1 MDDLYFEI
9 NPNESKILGP
19 PINLD
24 INWNNISGIVFLN
37 KEELYDLS
45 WAGYSNIGFIKICS
59 DNKNTIKSLYY
70 DSNILN
76 LVKSKWKSKVSENR
90 KQIELIPLEIN
101 NSFSI
106 QLTERCKSS
115 IIMKYH
121 ECLGNENLKFN
132 WKTLSGFF
140 EFDSKMFLNLY
151 AKIQNYIQNL
161 FELEY
166 KIHKKIEE
174 CENISNLMDLDLEI
188 LYDNKILL

>member
-1 MDDLYFEI
+1 
-9 NPNESKILGP
+9 
-19 PINLD
+19 
-24 INWNNISGIVFLN
+24 
-37 KEELYDLS
+37 
-45 WAGYSNIGFIKICS
+45 
-59 DNKNTIKSLYY
+59 
-70 DSNILN
+70 
-76 LVKSKWKSKVSENR
+76 
-90 KQIELIPLEIN
+90 
-101 NSFSI
+101 
-106 QLTERCKSS
+106 
-115 IIMKYH
+115 MKYH